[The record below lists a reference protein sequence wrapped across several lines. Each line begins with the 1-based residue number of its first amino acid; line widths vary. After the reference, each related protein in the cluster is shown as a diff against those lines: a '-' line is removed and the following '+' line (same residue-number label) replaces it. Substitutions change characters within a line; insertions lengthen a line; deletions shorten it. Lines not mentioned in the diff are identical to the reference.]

1 MNLQEILEG
10 REGAL
15 SLTRASALLR
25 ERMRQEQETY
35 DQVLSKAKAKL
46 VDVIRLV
53 PEQFK
58 LAVRQTAS
66 DKEYYYVALRE

>member
-1 MNLQEILEG
+1 MRLQEILQG

-15 SLTRASALLR
+15 SLARASALLR

-35 DQVLSKAKAKL
+35 DQALSKAKAKL

-58 LAVRQTAS
+58 LTVRQTTG